1 MTDFIT
7 SPDDIEDL
15 EDCIRS
21 GRPARSA
28 GSYRIRHADEALEF
42 HPALV
47 DDPVPTG
54 RQILQ
59 AIGLRPVEEFSL
71 FAILP
76 DGSFEDIRLDET
88 YDIYGRG
95 TERFVHFRSDRE
107 FRFTLDDRQMQWGKP
122 AISGRHLKVLA
133 GVDPNTYDIY
143 LDVRGGHDRII
154 ANDELVRLD
163 EPGVERF
170 VTLIR
175 HTTEGSA
182 LLPERDRR
190 YLDNSGYRYEVVQE
204 NGSIGIVLK
213 DFPLPEGKFVQATA
227 DTLIILPGGYPDAC
241 PDMFFMY
248 PTVTLAATGALPR
261 ATQGVLSFASRP
273 WQQWSRHS
281 GQWRPGV
288 DGIHTMVNR
297 ALNALREAA

>member
-1 MTDFIT
+1 M
-7 SPDDIEDL
+7 L
-15 EDCIRS
+15 KQ
-21 GRPARSA
+21 
-28 GSYRIRHADEALEF
+28 
-42 HPALV
+42 V
-47 DDPVPTG
+47 
-54 RQILQ
+54 
-59 AIGLRPVEEFSL
+59 
-71 FAILP
+71 
-76 DGSFEDIRLDET
+76 
-88 YDIYGRG
+88 
-95 TERFVHFRSDRE
+95 
-107 FRFTLDDRQMQWGKP
+107 
-122 AISGRHLKVLA
+122 KVLA

-227 DTLIILPGGYPDAC
+227 DTLIILPGGYPSGAAPIEAGPPRQHRSGC
-241 PDMFFMY
+241 PGHL
-248 PTVTLAATGALPR
+248 VLGAR
-261 ATQGVLSFASRP
+261 AVLSQWPAGPPHAPFRP
-273 WQQWSRHS
+273 IVVRH
-281 GQWRPGV
+281 RRR
-288 DGIHTMVNR
+288 TCR
-297 ALNALREAA
+297 